1 MAIFGSFSLASIPIE
16 QKLTDKVRILINS
29 IVFKTL
35 FQGIQNRMNLKLI
48 QTKIFRSGNV
58 LLYYQPL

>member
-35 FQGIQNRMNLKLI
+35 FQGIQNRINLKLI

>member
-16 QKLTDKVRILINS
+16 QKLTDEVRILINS

-35 FQGIQNRMNLKLI
+35 FQGIQNRMNLI

>member
-16 QKLTDKVRILINS
+16 QKLTDEVRILINS
-29 IVFKTL
+29 IMFKTL